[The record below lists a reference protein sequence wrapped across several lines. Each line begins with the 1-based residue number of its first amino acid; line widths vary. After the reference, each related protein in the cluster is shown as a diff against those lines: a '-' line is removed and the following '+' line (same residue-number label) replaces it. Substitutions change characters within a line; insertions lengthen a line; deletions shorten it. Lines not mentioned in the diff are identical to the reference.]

1 MKNQFHRLSKPELLK
16 KIRKIDGK
24 IADAQGESLKK
35 LHKTRRLLRRY
46 FCECYYCAEG
56 TNKFFTRH
64 NGEEEER
71 FDHDC
76 GQEICPYFD
85 HFVERVESG
94 EDDIDKLLD
103 QLARF

>member
-16 KIRKIDGK
+16 RIRKIDSR
-24 IADAQGESLKK
+24 IAFGNSKFIGRLKK
-35 LHKTRRLLRRY
+35 NKLLLRRY

-56 TNKFFTRH
+56 TNKFIKRPDR
-64 NGEEEER
+64 EEEER